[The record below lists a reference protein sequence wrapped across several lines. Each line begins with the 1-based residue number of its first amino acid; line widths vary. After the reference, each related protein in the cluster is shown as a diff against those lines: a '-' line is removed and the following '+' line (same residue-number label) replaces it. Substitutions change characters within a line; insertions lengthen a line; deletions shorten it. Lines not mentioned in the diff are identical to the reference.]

1 MSKRKR
7 LNEVTLFNLKKL
19 VDDGNIL
26 HDSNFDNSKSNIE
39 WLNSVSLLIKN
50 LDSIFQ
56 SILVPIVDVAYL
68 YRHDYNLCQKY
79 MSDLVYSLD
88 QCYRWMNNDDFWVNQ
103 LSNKFLLLFLWT
115 KWHEWGIC
123 GIIGVENLNK

>member
-1 MSKRKR
+1 MSKRKG
-7 LNEVTLFNLKKL
+7 LNEVTLFNFKKL

-39 WLNSVSLLIKN
+39 WLNSVSLLIGN

-56 SILVPIVDVAYL
+56 SILVPIDDAAYL
-68 YRHDYNLCQKY
+68 YRHDYDLCKKY

-88 QCYRWMNNDDFWVNQ
+88 QIYGWMNNDDF
-103 LSNKFLLLFLWT
+103 
-115 KWHEWGIC
+115 
-123 GIIGVENLNK
+123 

>member
-1 MSKRKR
+1 MSKRKG
-7 LNEVTLFNLKKL
+7 LNEVTLFNFKKL

-39 WLNSVSLLIKN
+39 WLNSVSLLIGN

-56 SILVPIVDVAYL
+56 SILVPIVDAAYL
-68 YRHDYNLCQKY
+68 YRHDYDLCKKY

-88 QCYRWMNNDDFWVNQ
+88 QIYGWMNNDDF
-103 LSNKFLLLFLWT
+103 
-115 KWHEWGIC
+115 
-123 GIIGVENLNK
+123 

>member
-1 MSKRKR
+1 MSKRKG

-39 WLNSVSLLIKN
+39 WLNSVSLLIGN

-56 SILVPIVDVAYL
+56 SILVPIVDAAYL

-88 QCYRWMNNDDFWVNQ
+88 QCYRWMNNDDF
-103 LSNKFLLLFLWT
+103 
-115 KWHEWGIC
+115 
-123 GIIGVENLNK
+123 